1 MSAQLTNRN
10 ILLGIT
16 GGIAA
21 YKSCTLCRL
30 LIKNGANV
38 RVVMTP
44 SATKFVSTTTFAAL
58 SGAPVAVD
66 TFDKADSISHIALAN
81 DIDLM
86 VVAPATA
93 NTIAKFAQ
101 GLADNMLTNAFIAT
115 TAPVLIAPAMN
126 VNMYRNLATQANLNT
141 LRQRGIYIIEPD
153 SGDLA
158 CGTKGEG
165 RMPEPEDIYNYIV
178 RLLSRNLQRL
188 NYANNSILPKPEAPL
203 ELGQSKLLPKADGA
217 SLKVLITAGPT
228 VEAIDP
234 VRFISNRSSGK
245 MAFALAEAAK
255 AHGAEVVI
263 VSGPVDRETPAG
275 VRRINVQ
282 TANEMLQAVENEIGK
297 IDIAIGCAA
306 VADYKVANSADKKIT
321 KEDSGDE
328 LTLKLVRNP
337 DIIATVGKL
346 EVNRP
351 YTVGF
356 AAETNDGEEH
366 ARNKLNKKNLDLIV
380 LNNVLQKGIGFGS
393 DDNEVSVYDRDG
405 LVAHLDLQ
413 PKRAIAD
420 KLIELIFTGAK
431 EFLSRKN

>member
-1 MSAQLTNRN
+1 MTDSVLIISKLESFMVNA
-10 ILLGIT
+10 
-16 GGIAA
+16 
-21 YKSCTLCRL
+21 
-30 LIKNGANV
+30 IKNKLEASGL
-38 RVVMTP
+38 MCT
-44 SATKFVSTTTFAAL
+44 FVSTD
-58 SGAPVAVD
+58 SPNICAVID
-66 TFDKADSISHIALAN
+66 DRRVIILYVDESIFEKQDLLIYLKDKCN
-81 DIDLM
+81 DDDL
-86 VVAPATA
+86 
-93 NTIAKFAQ
+93 K
-101 GLADNMLTNAFIAT
+101 
-115 TAPVLIAPAMN
+115 LIIIGSPSDF
-126 VNMYRNLATQANLNT
+126 NT
-141 LRQRGIYIIEPD
+141 L
-153 SGDLA
+153 S
-158 CGTKGEG
+158 
-165 RMPEPEDIYNYIV
+165 NYI
-178 RLLSRNLQRL
+178 SD
-188 NYANNSILPKPEAPL
+188 NYLAGKLERPIEMQEVIGILEGVQGAAQEDRDKKSILIVDDDATYL
-203 ELGQSKLLPKADGA
+203 RTIRDW
-217 SLKVLITAGPT
+217 LKDKYRVIMA
-228 VEAIDP
+228 
-234 VRFISNRSSGK
+234 NSG
-245 MAFALAEAAK
+245 
-255 AHGAEVVI
+255 I
-263 VSGPVDRETPAG
+263 
-275 VRRINVQ
+275 
-282 TANEMLQAVENEIGK
+282 QAVENEIGK